1 VENMRDNKGQML
13 ILTGITVILISISV
27 VVISSDL
34 SNIEIT
40 SNLQQDHPLH
50 LEFLMIKEKIF
61 KLNSNGFLGEDIE
74 TAKTNFPII
83 INEFQNI
90 ETKRNI
96 EIIGVFNDDSLPPS
110 ITLCLED
117 SNTKICDTFDIILG
131 EEN

>member
-1 VENMRDNKGQML
+1 MKDNNGQML
-13 ILTGITVILISISV
+13 LLTGITVILISISV
-27 VVISSDL
+27 VLVSSDL

-40 SNLQQDHPLH
+40 SNLEQDHPLH

-61 KLNSNGFLGEDIE
+61 ELNTNGFLGQDIE
-74 TAKTNFPII
+74 TAKTNFPLII
-83 INEFQNI
+83 DEIQNI

-96 EIIGVFNDDSLPPS
+96 DVIGVFNDDTYPPK

-117 SNTKICDTFDIILG
+117 SNTKICDTFDIVLG